1 MGVLLEFTLHDNL
14 TAISD
19 IAYVIIRHGGGQ
31 KDIFLII
38 FVPERKFN
46 DEIPGWWS
54 VSLSAITGT
63 TFVEP
68 RRKTFCNTVDFG
80 INRPQRS

>member
-46 DEIPGWWS
+46 DEILEGA

-68 RRKTFCNTVDFG
+68 HRKTFCNTVDFG

>member
-19 IAYVIIRHGGGQ
+19 IAYVIIRHGGCQ

-46 DEIPGWWS
+46 DEILEGA

-68 RRKTFCNTVDFG
+68 HRKTFCNTVDFG
-80 INRPQRS
+80 INRPQRA